1 MKNTLLSVIAIM
13 ALCACNDDPEPA
25 PRFQAI
31 QQLYEMYGEKLI
43 GEWENDTLQNGDV
56 TVYEYMKLD
65 EDMQGTYI
73 LMMKR
78 PAGIIAG
85 EEGNEDGMV
94 TLREEKT
101 VGEWSLDVDMQL
113 NPYIAIDDTANT
125 ADRLFSFYGTD
136 GNVMIIDTGYNTS
149 LKKVTKP

>member
-1 MKNTLLSVIAIM
+1 M

-43 GEWENDTLQNGDV
+43 GELENDTLQNGDV

-65 EDMQGTYI
+65 
-73 LMMKR
+73 
-78 PAGIIAG
+78 
-85 EEGNEDGMV
+85 
-94 TLREEKT
+94 
-101 VGEWSLDVDMQL
+101 VDMQH

-149 LKKVTKP
+149 LKRSRNRKTHGSVTF

>member
-1 MKNTLLSVIAIM
+1 
-13 ALCACNDDPEPA
+13 
-25 PRFQAI
+25 
-31 QQLYEMYGEKLI
+31 MYGEKLI

-73 LMMKR
+73 LTMKR

-101 VGEWSLDVDMQL
+101 VGEWSLDVDLQL

>member
-1 MKNTLLSVIAIM
+1 M

-31 QQLYEMYGEKLI
+31 QQLYEKYGEKLI

-73 LMMKR
+73 LTMKR

-85 EEGNEDGMV
+85 KRA
-94 TLREEKT
+94 TR
-101 VGEWSLDVDMQL
+101 
-113 NPYIAIDDTANT
+113 TAW
-125 ADRLFSFYGTD
+125 
-136 GNVMIIDTGYNTS
+136 
-149 LKKVTKP
+149 

>member
-1 MKNTLLSVIAIM
+1 M

-43 GEWENDTLQNGDV
+43 GELENDTLQNGDV

-65 EDMQGTYI
+65 EDMQGTYM
-73 LMMKR
+73 LTMKR

-85 EEGNEDGMV
+85 EEGDENGMV